1 MQTDASTAPDSL
13 LVLADPTAS
22 NLIQVGEGA
31 SGAVLREPDVASL
44 VTRLMGVDS
53 PLAATRFA
61 ATPLPSGNVFVRP
74 TASVIAVLDGVDKK
88 LSERVQLVGASAQT
102 YALQRSR
109 VGTVASAAQRIV
121 PSLLFGDDSAA
132 LRAAY
137 PSALVVCG
145 AAAQSEA
152 CAGHAGARAEAS
164 FSVALLE
171 RAAPLAATFGDAVA
185 FGAHGTLVA
194 LRDGGATLDMAQ
206 PAQRAVVDELL
217 QLAAMAGSVGLDSK
231 AALAEDAAPALFVL
245 HFSALSALRG
255 DAAHAAAEAFTAALL
270 PVVLAQ
276 WNHLTARP
284 VDEVLFLAPATALGA
299 AADDTSS
306 AALRAAHAS
315 LTGLLAAPT
324 SFEQF
329 RAALPL
335 VALRAGVELPLEI
348 RSALCGADSTLA
360 PSPSPLVVYCPRA
373 GDAAP
378 ASAGVARA
386 ARRRLQ
392 GLVATEWSP
401 QGKNYTLSEIEDYQI
416 GLWSSVGLVLTVGAA
431 IFLLTTVDPGAD
443 PSGMFAKFDVQG
455 GDPAGGGHKME

>member
-1 MQTDASTAPDSL
+1 MFLVCAAAAFASTPPAVFFAVRLVRAAPAGLRLRDGAAALGTLRRAAGCRVRVRHGVATPPARGPAPWLSLMLTSSPPSLSRAVLHARRSASPANARVQTDTSTAPDSL

-22 NLIQVGEGA
+22 NLIQVGKGA

-53 PLAATRFA
+53 PLAATRSA

-88 LSERVQLVGASAQT
+88 LSEQTALLGASAQT
-102 YALQRSR
+102 YALQRSS
-109 VGTVASAAQRIV
+109 VGTVASATQRVV
-121 PSLLFGDDSAA
+121 PSLLFGDDSGA

-152 CAGHAGARAEAS
+152 CAEHAGARAEAS
-164 FSVALLE
+164 FSDALLE

-185 FGAHGTLVA
+185 FGPEGTLVS

-217 QLAAMAGSVGLDSK
+217 QLAAMADAVAMDSK

-245 HFSALSALRG
+245 HFSALGALRG

-276 WNHLTARP
+276 
-284 VDEVLFLAPATALGA
+284 VSVLYV
-299 AADDTSS
+299 
-306 AALRAAHAS
+306 
-315 LTGLLAAPT
+315 
-324 SFEQF
+324 
-329 RAALPL
+329 PL
-335 VALRAGVELPLEI
+335 HFTRI
-348 RSALCGADSTLA
+348 
-360 PSPSPLVVYCPRA
+360 
-373 GDAAP
+373 
-378 ASAGVARA
+378 
-386 ARRRLQ
+386 
-392 GLVATEWSP
+392 
-401 QGKNYTLSEIEDYQI
+401 
-416 GLWSSVGLVLTVGAA
+416 
-431 IFLLTTVDPGAD
+431 LLTI
-443 PSGMFAKFDVQG
+443 
-455 GDPAGGGHKME
+455 